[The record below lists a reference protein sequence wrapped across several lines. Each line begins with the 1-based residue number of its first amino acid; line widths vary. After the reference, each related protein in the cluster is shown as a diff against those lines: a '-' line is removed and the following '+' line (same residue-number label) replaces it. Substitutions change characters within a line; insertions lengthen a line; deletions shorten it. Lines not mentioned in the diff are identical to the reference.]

1 MLISTRYIFA
11 MLLSDSLFLHS
22 LIERLGRLAASE
34 GWAHGLNPSQTAALD
49 YLARANRFSRAPS
62 QVADYLGATRGT
74 VSQTLLSLERK
85 GLIGARPSSSD
96 RRSLCYDVLPK
107 SQMGTKESPLD
118 QVLAALAP
126 AEASALALGLH
137 QVLSAVLKQRGGRAF
152 GLCRDCRHHEVR
164 GPAAFCQLLKQHLQ
178 PAEAEQICYEQAA
191 V

>member
-1 MLISTRYIFA
+1 MSTRYVFGMIA
-11 MLLSDSLFLHS
+11 SDPLFLRS

-34 GWAHGLNPSQTAALD
+34 GWALGLNPTQTAALD

-85 GLIGARPSSSD
+85 GLIGAHASSSD
-96 RRSLCYDVLPK
+96 RRSLRYDVLPK
-107 SQMGTKESPLD
+107 SQAGKEEKALD

-126 AEASALALGLH
+126 VEATALALALQ

-152 GLCRDCRHHEVR
+152 GICHDCRHHETR
-164 GPAAFCQLLKQHLQ
+164 GPAAFCQLLMQDLQ
-178 PAEAEQICYEQAA
+178 PAEADQICYEQAA